1 MSDRLQV
8 YETDQIRVTFDP
20 KVCIHSGTCLRAL
33 PAVFDVSRPRW
44 VRPEAA
50 SPDAVLAAVAKCPSG
65 ALQASFITAVHQ
77 VPAPP
82 EPQPAA
88 AAVKITV
95 RPGGSLLLE
104 GPFQVVMPDG
114 TLVREGVKCGLCRCG
129 HSKTKPFCDGSHK
142 AYPGFDAEP
151 PAA

>member
-20 KVCIHSGTCLRAL
+20 KICLHSGTCLRTL

-50 SPDAVLAAVAKCPSG
+50 TADEVLAAVAKCPSG
-65 ALQASFITAVHQ
+65 ALQASFITAVHP
-77 VPAPP
+77 VPAP
-82 EPQPAA
+82 EPAPP

-104 GPFQVVMPDG
+104 GPFQVVLPDG

-129 HSKTKPFCDGSHK
+129 HSKTKPFCDGAHK

-151 PAA
+151 AAE